1 MFSSSQE
8 LDLYAAIELA
18 KTNNRSLQNATS
30 DILIAR
36 QKRLET
42 IADGLPQISA
52 SAGYL
57 NSPNQPVS
65 VVPAQFFGGTPGT
78 YTSLTFG
85 LSQSATAGLLLEQ
98 MIFDGSYL
106 SLIRGDLLYKL
117 PQSHLQRLC
126 KNLFHQKLE

>member
-52 SAGYL
+52 SAD
-57 NSPNQPVS
+57 
-65 VVPAQFFGGTPGT
+65 T
-78 YTSLTFG
+78 
-85 LSQSATAGLLLEQ
+85 
-98 MIFDGSYL
+98 
-106 SLIRGDLLYKL
+106 
-117 PQSHLQRLC
+117 
-126 KNLFHQKLE
+126 

>member
-1 MFSSSQE
+1 MLSSAQE

-18 KTNNRSLQNATS
+18 KTNNRSLQNASS

-57 NSPNQPVS
+57 NS
-65 VVPAQFFGGTPGT
+65 
-78 YTSLTFG
+78 
-85 LSQSATAGLLLEQ
+85 
-98 MIFDGSYL
+98 
-106 SLIRGDLLYKL
+106 LINLY
-117 PQSHLQRLC
+117 RLFRPSF
-126 KNLFHQKLE
+126 LVERQARTQI